1 MAVFDFPRRISASS
15 KVNVERPSA
24 TSSFASA
31 KPRCGEEKYIICG
44 LRELKAFIHNP
55 VGVRETHVFSEL
67 SPWLRGSCPAG
78 AARTGGFDMRIE
90 VAKEANVSS
99 EVVIRDEDQSLA
111 LRMTLGPDGIER
123 IVHERSRSATELS
136 ADIAAAIR
144 ALSSTLEHILTT
156 SVRDG

>member
-1 MAVFDFPRRISASS
+1 
-15 KVNVERPSA
+15 
-24 TSSFASA
+24 
-31 KPRCGEEKYIICG
+31 
-44 LRELKAFIHNP
+44 
-55 VGVRETHVFSEL
+55 
-67 SPWLRGSCPAG
+67 
-78 AARTGGFDMRIE
+78 MRIE